1 MKILSIALCALSVIV
16 ACVSA
21 AQVRRRDGSPNA
33 KIPIPKDNGLQ
44 IFDQATCDDTL
55 ARFNNQVQTCLDNN
69 KALMQRK
76 KRLRTVMSGPYNRL
90 RRAVIDAR
98 IARYT
103 TPTGENAHGALREL
117 IRKYYKSFGS
127 GNAGQDKPSTVMK
140 HCEAAR
146 VSISE
151 WFLHLCNT
159 DAPK

>member
-1 MKILSIALCALSVIV
+1 
-16 ACVSA
+16 
-21 AQVRRRDGSPNA
+21 
-33 KIPIPKDNGLQ
+33 
-44 IFDQATCDDTL
+44 
-55 ARFNNQVQTCLDNN
+55 
-69 KALMQRK
+69 
-76 KRLRTVMSGPYNRL
+76 MSGPYNRL
-90 RRAVIDAR
+90 RKAVIDAR

-103 TPTGENAHGALREL
+103 TPTEL